1 MAIPCAA
8 QTMRDSSYQTQV
20 PARQCVITINYGG
33 TVVRDTLTPDEAAA
47 WINVHGKSSNDT
59 TRPLQEGLKSQLR
72 TEIERC
78 KAVWFAQRDLELG
91 LVDQNDTLTLAE
103 YRAARTAI
111 RIRYRSWLQDRSV
124 KVPVLGGN
132 P

>member
-1 MAIPCAA
+1 
-8 QTMRDSSYQTQV
+8 MRDSTYQTQV
-20 PARQCVITINYGG
+20 PAKQCIITYNYGG
-33 TVVRDTLTPDEAAA
+33 TAVRDTLSPEEAAA

-78 KAVWFAQRDLELG
+78 KTIWYAQRDLELG

-111 RIRYRSWLQDRSV
+111 RVRYRSWLQERSV